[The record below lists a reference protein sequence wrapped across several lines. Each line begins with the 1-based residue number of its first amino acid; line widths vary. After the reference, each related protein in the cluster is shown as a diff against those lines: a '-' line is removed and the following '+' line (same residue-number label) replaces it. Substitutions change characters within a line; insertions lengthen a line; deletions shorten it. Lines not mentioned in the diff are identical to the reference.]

1 MLKINSFP
9 LLFLKRTVYH
19 AIKSINE
26 SPTLYSIP
34 SARISAGRMQAW
46 IIYYYGDNQQFT
58 LSDSI
63 QIPII
68 LSPKDVL
75 IKVLSSSINPI
86 DIRRREGYGSKLID
100 TYQSMKNILQLG
112 GNQVNKLHF
121 PLILG
126 RDFCGEIV
134 RKGPKVTKFNIG
146 DKVGVYGALNVT
158 RQGSFAQ
165 YCAAGED
172 EICLKPNNIS
182 DEEAS
187 ALPLVSLTSWY
198 AIRKF
203 SGFTEENALRKRALL
218 IGASGGVGH
227 VATQLLKNLGME
239 ITALCSPDSFDY
251 IRQLGA
257 EDAVNYREKDWL
269 VELSRKP
276 KYDIIFDTVGPRYYS
291 FELMSSLLNRGG
303 TFVTIVTPIFRNVDK
318 YGLISGLSRT
328 VYQATKQ
335 SLFGLSNNV
344 NYRWAVYTA
353 DGKVLNEIKKLVEQ
367 NKLKIKLDSKK
378 FSFENIPQAI
388 SYLENGHAKGKV
400 VINYSSF
407 R

>member
-19 AIKSINE
+19 VIKSINE

-34 SARISAGRMQAW
+34 TARISSGRMQAW

-75 IKVLSSSINPI
+75 IKVLSSSINRI
-86 DIRRREGYGSKLID
+86 DIRRREGYGGKLIE

-112 GNQVNKLHF
+112 GNQLNKLQF
-121 PLILG
+121 PIILG

-134 RKGPKVTKFNIG
+134 RKGPKVTKFNVG
-146 DKVGVYGALNVT
+146 DKVYGALNVT

-165 YCAAGED
+165 YCTAGED

-203 SGFTEENALRKRALL
+203 SGFNEKNALGKRALL

-227 VATQLLKNLGME
+227 IATQLLNNLGME
-239 ITALCSPDSFDY
+239 ITALCSPNSFDY
-251 IRQLGA
+251 IGELGA
-257 EDAVNYREKDWL
+257 RDTVNYREKDWL

-276 KYDIIFDTVGPRYYS
+276 KYDIIFDTVSPRFYS

-318 YGLISGLSRT
+318 YGLVSGLSRT
-328 VYQATKQ
+328 AYEASKQ
-335 SLFGLSNNV
+335 TLYGWSNGV
-344 NYRWAVYTA
+344 NYRWAFYTA
-353 DGKVLNEIKKLVEQ
+353 DGKVLNEIKRLIEQ
-367 NKLKIKLDSKK
+367 NKLKIKLDSKR

-388 SYLENGHAKGKV
+388 SYVENGHATGKV

>member
-1 MLKINSFP
+1 MLKINFFP
-9 LLFLKRTVYH
+9 LLFVKRTIYH

-34 SARISAGRMQAW
+34 SARISSGQMQAW

-58 LSDSI
+58 LSDSV
-63 QIPII
+63 QVPII

-86 DIRRREGYGSKLID
+86 DIRRREGYGGRLID

-112 GNQVNKLHF
+112 GNQLNKLQF

-126 RDFCGEIV
+126 RDFCGEII

-146 DKVGVYGALNVT
+146 DKVYGALNVT

-165 YCAAGED
+165 YCSAGED

-187 ALPLVSLTSWY
+187 ALPLVSLTSWC

-203 SGFTEENALRKRALL
+203 SGFNEENSFGKRALL

-227 VATQLLKNLGME
+227 IATQLLKNLGME
-239 ITALCSPDSFDY
+239 ITALCRSDSFDY
-251 IRQLGA
+251 IRQIGA
-257 EDAVNYREKDWL
+257 EDAVNYRQKDWF
-269 VELSRKP
+269 VELSQKP
-276 KYDIIFDTVGPRYYS
+276 KYDFIFDTVGPRYYT
-291 FELMSSLLNRGG
+291 FEFMSSLLNRGG

-328 VYQATKQ
+328 AYQATKQ
-335 SLFGLSNNV
+335 TLTGWSNGI
-344 NYRWAVYTA
+344 NYRWAYYSA
-353 DGKVLNEIKKLVEQ
+353 DGNVLNEIKKLVEQ
-367 NKLKIKLDSKK
+367 NKLKIKIDSNK
-378 FSFENIPQAI
+378 FSFENIPDAI
-388 SYLENGHAKGKV
+388 SYVENGHAKGKV
-400 VINYSSF
+400 VIQYSSF

>member
-19 AIKSINE
+19 VIKSINE

-34 SARISAGRMQAW
+34 TARISSGRMQAW

-75 IKVLSSSINPI
+75 IKVLSSSINRI
-86 DIRRREGYGSKLID
+86 DIRRREGYGGKLIE

-112 GNQVNKLHF
+112 GNQLNKLQF
-121 PLILG
+121 PIILG

-134 RKGPKVTKFNIG
+134 RKGPKVTKFNVG
-146 DKVGVYGALNVT
+146 DKVYGALNVT
-158 RQGSFAQ
+158 RQ
-165 YCAAGED
+165 
-172 EICLKPNNIS
+172 
-182 DEEAS
+182 EAS

-203 SGFTEENALRKRALL
+203 SGFNEENALGKRALL

-227 VATQLLKNLGME
+227 IATQLLKNLGME
-239 ITALCSPDSFDY
+239 ITALCSPNSFDY
-251 IRQLGA
+251 IGELGA
-257 EDAVNYREKDWL
+257 RDTVNYREKDWL

-276 KYDIIFDTVGPRYYS
+276 KYDIIFDTVGPRFYS

-318 YGLISGLSRT
+318 YGLVSGLSRT
-328 VYQATKQ
+328 AYEASKQ
-335 SLFGLSNNV
+335 TLYGWSNGV
-344 NYRWAVYTA
+344 NYRWAFYTA
-353 DGKVLNEIKKLVEQ
+353 DGKVLNEIKRLIEQ
-367 NKLKIKLDSKK
+367 NKLKIKLDSKR

-388 SYLENGHAKGKV
+388 SYVENGHATGKV